1 MRSSPH
7 LLQSTDKKIK
17 ALPRPPPPHPSLH
30 EKLLKDQE
38 FVLVLLELHHF
49 LNLSG
54 NIVFAILHL
63 EFAIPDAELKS
74 HQHTSMSSISPNA
87 NPL

>member
-38 FVLVLLELHHF
+38 FALVLLELHHF

-54 NIVFAILHL
+54 NEVFAILLWVTHI

-74 HQHTSMSSISPNA
+74 H
-87 NPL
+87 